1 MPIDTSN
8 MTKAQL
14 EAAVK
19 ALEAAQPAPRK
30 ITVKLSDAT
39 GSIVVSGLSGRF
51 PTTLYRSSWKRLLTK
66 EVASLILSFIQENED
81 ETTRH
86 QAPGTGDTQ
95 QWVSSFLSYGIY
107 PPPPYVPPIGIYL
120 GTYRYIAW
128 EQIPYGL
135 TIQPHAIPYYKVYY
149 YPI

>member
-30 ITVKLSDAT
+30 ITVKLSDTT

-66 EVASLILSFIQENED
+66 EVASLILTFIEEND
-81 ETTRH
+81 E
-86 QAPGTGDTQ
+86 
-95 QWVSSFLSYGIY
+95 
-107 PPPPYVPPIGIYL
+107 
-120 GTYRYIAW
+120 
-128 EQIPYGL
+128 
-135 TIQPHAIPYYKVYY
+135 AITAVMTANGKTDH
-149 YPI
+149 

>member
-19 ALEAAQPAPRK
+19 ALEAAQPKPRA
-30 ITVKLSDAT
+30 ITVKLSDTT

-66 EVASLILSFIQENED
+66 EVASLILTFIEEND
-81 ETTRH
+81 
-86 QAPGTGDTQ
+86 A
-95 QWVSSFLSYGIY
+95 
-107 PPPPYVPPIGIYL
+107 
-120 GTYRYIAW
+120 
-128 EQIPYGL
+128 
-135 TIQPHAIPYYKVYY
+135 AITAAMTANGKTDH
-149 YPI
+149 